1 MTASLFILL
10 PVSLLFVVAMGAA
23 FWWAIFAGQFDN
35 ADAAGESIL
44 HDDDTT
50 PPVDESNTDRVED
63 VESNDANATGA
74 GRRVA
79 GRSHQR

>member
-44 HDDDTT
+44 RDDDTT
-50 PPVDESNTDRVED
+50 PPLDESNTAGAPD
-63 VESNDANATGA
+63 VERTDAGP
-74 GRRVA
+74 
-79 GRSHQR
+79 SP

>member
-44 HDDDTT
+44 RDDDTT
-50 PPVDESNTDRVED
+50 PPGDESNTAGAQD
-63 VESNDANATGA
+63 VESMDAGP
-74 GRRVA
+74 
-79 GRSHQR
+79 SP